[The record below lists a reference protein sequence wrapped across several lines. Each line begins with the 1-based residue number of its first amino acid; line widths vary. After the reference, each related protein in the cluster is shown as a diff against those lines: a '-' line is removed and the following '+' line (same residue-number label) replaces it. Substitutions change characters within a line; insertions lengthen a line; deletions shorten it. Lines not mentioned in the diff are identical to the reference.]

1 MVSDWERC
9 SASLSNYD
17 GGRSLVCSHSLPPA
31 TAHVPRLLLL
41 LTLFIPSFIIT
52 TIIICF
58 FFYFFLSFH
67 STLFFCCCCF
77 FLFFLGLF
85 IFHSLS
91 LTLFL
96 FNYFILF
103 GFLLVGLKTKTN
115 KGNTYDFWVSVGFF
129 RAQQRSFSQYW

>member
-1 MVSDWERC
+1 MAAAHS
-9 SASLSNYD
+9 SA
-17 GGRSLVCSHSLPPA
+17 RTPCPLPPLTCPA
-31 TAHVPRLLLL
+31 SFSFSLYLFPPSSSPPSSFSSSSSSSSPSILL
-41 LTLFIPSFIIT
+41 
-52 TIIICF
+52 CF
-58 FFYFFLSFH
+58 FVVVV
-67 STLFFCCCCF
+67 FFC
-77 FLFFLGLF
+77 FFLGLF

-91 LTLFL
+91 LSLFL